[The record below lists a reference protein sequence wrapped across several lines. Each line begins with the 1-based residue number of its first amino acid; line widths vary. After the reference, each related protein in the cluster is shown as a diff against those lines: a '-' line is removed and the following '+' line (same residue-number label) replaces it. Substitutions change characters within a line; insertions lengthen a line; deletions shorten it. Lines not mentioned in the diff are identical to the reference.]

1 MMLEHMHEDEAAGRV
16 REALFAV
23 YREGKHLTRDITGGQ
38 ATTREF
44 TDAVIAALQG

>member
-1 MMLEHMHEDEAAGRV
+1 MLDHLHEDEAAGRL
-16 REALFAV
+16 REALFGV

-44 TDAVIAALQG
+44 TDAVIAAVRG